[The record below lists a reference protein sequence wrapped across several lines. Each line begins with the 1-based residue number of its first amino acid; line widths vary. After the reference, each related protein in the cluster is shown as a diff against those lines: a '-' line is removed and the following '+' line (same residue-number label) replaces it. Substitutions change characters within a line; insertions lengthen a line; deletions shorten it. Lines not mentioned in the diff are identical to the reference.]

1 MTMHLLTQ
9 ARERAGAP
17 AREYGL
23 AVLSAMTAA
32 EVYGEAS
39 PEAAHGFYSA
49 VGRRLA
55 TLVDLADV
63 QDIDALAD
71 RINGLWSAC
80 GCGHAR
86 FQAIDTGIKITHR
99 GAPAAIE
106 GDQAGYWEQ
115 LFPAILEGAY
125 DAWFRQLG
133 SGQALSTRILRHEG
147 DVIELHHGV

>member
-1 MTMHLLTQ
+1 MTMHLLSQ
-9 ARERAGAP
+9 ARERGGAA

-23 AVLSAMTAA
+23 AVLTAMTAA
-32 EVYGEAS
+32 EVFAEA
-39 PEAAHGFYSA
+39 PPQAVHGFYRA

-55 TLVDLADV
+55 ALIDLADV
-63 QDIDALAD
+63 QDIDVLAE
-71 RINGLWSAC
+71 RINALWLAC
-80 GCGHAR
+80 GCGQAR
-86 FQAIDTGIKITHR
+86 FQAIDTGIKVIHR
-99 GAPAAIE
+99 GAPTTIE
-106 GDQAGYWEQ
+106 GDQAGVWAL

>member
-1 MTMHLLTQ
+1 MTMHLLSQ
-9 ARERAGAP
+9 ARERAGGP

-23 AVLSAMTAA
+23 AVLTAMTAA
-32 EVYGEAS
+32 EVCAEAS
-39 PEAAHGFYSA
+39 PEAVHGFYAA

-55 TLVDLADV
+55 TLINLADV

-71 RINGLWSAC
+71 RINGLWLAC
-80 GCGHAR
+80 GCGQVR
-86 FQAIDTGIKITHR
+86 FQAVDTGIKMIHR
-99 GAPAAIE
+99 GAPTAIE
-106 GDQAGYWEQ
+106 GDQPGYWAL
-115 LFPAILEGAY
+115 LFPAILAGAY

>member
-1 MTMHLLTQ
+1 MKMHLLSQ

-23 AVLSAMTAA
+23 AVLTAMTAA
-32 EVYGEAS
+32 EVYAEAR
-39 PEAAHGFYSA
+39 PAAAHGFYSA
-49 VGRRLA
+49 IGRRLA
-55 TLVDLADV
+55 TLVDLSDV
-63 QDIDALAD
+63 HDIEGLAD
-71 RINGLWSAC
+71 RINRLWSAC
-80 GCGHAR
+80 GCGQAR
-86 FQAIDTGIKITHR
+86 LQAVDTGIKITHR

-106 GDQAGYWEQ
+106 GDHAGYWAQ

-133 SGQALSTRILRHEG
+133 SGQALSTRILHQEG